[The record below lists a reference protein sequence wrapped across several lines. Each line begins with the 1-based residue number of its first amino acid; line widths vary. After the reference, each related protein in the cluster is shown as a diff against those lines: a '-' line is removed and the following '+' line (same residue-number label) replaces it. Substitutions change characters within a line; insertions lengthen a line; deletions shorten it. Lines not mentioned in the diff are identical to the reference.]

1 MDEESFISAPTLSHG
16 RKSDYYDCLK
26 ILVLKIFPGTI
37 AFYLWELRL
46 KGTGL

>member
-1 MDEESFISAPTLSHG
+1 MHEESFIPTPTLSQE
-16 RKSDYYDCLK
+16 RKSDYYDYLK
-26 ILVLKIFPGTI
+26 ILVLKRFPGTI